1 MTAPEVEPDSEQLV
15 EADVPP
21 RLRREFLLQA
31 GLLNVGVLAASGG
44 AITLAFTARHRLGVV
59 LLSAG
64 LLAIGFTWWR
74 YRREITD

>member
-1 MTAPEVEPDSEQLV
+1 MTAPEVEPDPEQLV

-31 GLLNVGVLAASGG
+31 GLLNVGVLAAGG
-44 AITLAFTARHRLGVV
+44 GIVALGFTPRQRLGMV
-59 LLSAG
+59 LLLAG
-64 LLAIGFTWWR
+64 TLAIGLTWWR